1 MHGGDRARV
10 RHTQNFFRNFLVI
23 IIILT
28 PFFWLASPPRVF
40 VTHTQNGY
48 QNDRLG
54 LDMCAMSFLRDSRV
68 FREFIREKLRI
79 ISHKE

>member
-1 MHGGDRARV
+1 MPESAHYMLSTA
-10 RHTQNFFRNFLVI
+10 LIIIIIIII
-23 IIILT
+23 IIILP

-54 LDMCAMSFLRDSRV
+54 RESCAMSFLRDSRV